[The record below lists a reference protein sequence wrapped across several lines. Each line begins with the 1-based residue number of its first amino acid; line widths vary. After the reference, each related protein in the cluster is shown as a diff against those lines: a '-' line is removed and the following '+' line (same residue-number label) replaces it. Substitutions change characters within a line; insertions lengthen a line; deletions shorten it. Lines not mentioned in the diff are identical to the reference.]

1 MTPAEHIRP
10 PLPSRQDARPSV
22 SDEAFSALV
31 DQKLAGQTV
40 SDPKAPPIAPQP
52 SGRLIPRTEAQ
63 DTNASPTQKSNLEPS
78 KPSSHQDRQPARDS
92 HEAPDATPPS
102 ESSPSVSAKS
112 ETVEKHDDLTS
123 QKPSPAT
130 EAKSDFV
137 DPAVLAAAS
146 QPTPSPDPAIYA
158 NQVAFNAPVNTAPL
172 SVSAS
177 GAEKALGDAATSSK
191 SLTRTPT
198 STAPVGESLI
208 KVAAADPTAVATDLS
223 DAVQAIAGRATS
235 DGDLDADAGGD
246 TGASARKSLDLQ
258 LGAPV
263 ADALPTTP
271 QPDAFIS
278 APLNPPQGTSGVRA
292 PEAPSRTVTNLSAQ
306 IIGKLGDQSTRFDV
320 ALDPSGL
327 GRVNVSVEI
336 NAKGEMS
343 ARLSF
348 EHPEAAAALSRESG
362 ALRQALHDA
371 GFQMKPE
378 DLTFQ
383 SNGGFSD
390 RGAAS
395 QWDDGARSGGRANPF
410 GAMTSLADAAELSAM
425 NAAAGRTAAGG
436 LDIRI

>member
-1 MTPAEHIRP
+1 M
-10 PLPSRQDARPSV
+10 
-22 SDEAFSALV
+22 
-31 DQKLAGQTV
+31 
-40 SDPKAPPIAPQP
+40 
-52 SGRLIPRTEAQ
+52 
-63 DTNASPTQKSNLEPS
+63 
-78 KPSSHQDRQPARDS
+78 
-92 HEAPDATPPS
+92 
-102 ESSPSVSAKS
+102 
-112 ETVEKHDDLTS
+112 
-123 QKPSPAT
+123 
-130 EAKSDFV
+130 
-137 DPAVLAAAS
+137 
-146 QPTPSPDPAIYA
+146 
-158 NQVAFNAPVNTAPL
+158 
-172 SVSAS
+172 
-177 GAEKALGDAATSSK
+177 
-191 SLTRTPT
+191 
-198 STAPVGESLI
+198 
-208 KVAAADPTAVATDLS
+208 
-223 DAVQAIAGRATS
+223 
-235 DGDLDADAGGD
+235 
-246 TGASARKSLDLQ
+246 
-258 LGAPV
+258 
-263 ADALPTTP
+263 
-271 QPDAFIS
+271 
-278 APLNPPQGTSGVRA
+278 RA
-292 PEAPSRTVTNLSAQ
+292 PEGPSRTVTSLSAQ

-410 GAMTSLADAAELSAM
+410 GAMTSLTDAVDLSAM